1 MMNKVQR
8 DIMCVLLQALLDKE
22 LITQDIHDKS
32 REKILDTLDWP
43 EAFCYARDTAEGTTF
58 AACANL
64 PPQSIASEEPQCT
77 KYSDSSE
84 TRLEAK
90 SHAQSIKTEP
100 STVSGDRKE
109 VQDGHT

>member
-1 MMNKVQR
+1 MKKVQQ
-8 DIMCVLLQALLDKE
+8 DVMCVLLQTLLDKE

-32 REKILDTLDWP
+32 RSRILDTFVSA
-43 EAFCYARDTAEGTTF
+43 EFFCYARDTAEGTSF

-64 PPQSIASEEPQCT
+64 SPQSIASEEPQYT

-90 SHAQSIKTEP
+90 SFAQSIKTVH
-100 STVSGDRKE
+100 STVSDDRKE
-109 VQDGHT
+109 DPNGHT